1 MLSASRG
8 IGLEMTRQ
16 LLQSPTNT
24 VLAACRTPSNAVA
37 LQDLAKEAAGT
48 LHVLKLDVNST
59 DSIRAAAD
67 EAAKILGN
75 TGIDYIV
82 NNAGVR
88 ERHGPSIPGVD

>member
-1 MLSASRG
+1 
-8 IGLEMTRQ
+8 MTRQ

-24 VLAACRTPSNAVA
+24 VLAACRTPSKAVA

-48 LHVLKLDVNST
+48 LHVMKLDVDNT
-59 DSIRAAAD
+59 ESIRASAD
-67 EAAKILGN
+67 EAAKILGPN

-88 ERHGPSIPGVD
+88 HDA

>member
-1 MLSASRG
+1 
-8 IGLEMTRQ
+8 MTRQ

-24 VLAACRTPSNAVA
+24 VLAACRTPSKAVA

-48 LHVLKLDVNST
+48 LHVMKLDVDNT
-59 DSIRAAAD
+59 ESIRASAD

-88 ERHGPSIPGVD
+88 ERHGPYIPGVD

>member
-1 MLSASRG
+1 
-8 IGLEMTRQ
+8 MTRQ

-24 VLAACRTPSNAVA
+24 VLAACRTPSKAVA

-48 LHVLKLDVNST
+48 LHVLTLDVNST